1 MLKAIDEGMR
11 GINTGFD
18 RLNRAA
24 GRIARDGAG
33 GDIAGNLVDVMKARH
48 EVRANAAV
56 VRTADETIGT
66 VIDIL
71 A

>member
-1 MLKAIDEGMR
+1 MLKAIDEGVR
-11 GINTGFD
+11 GINSGFD

-24 GRIARDGAG
+24 GRIARDGAE
-33 GDIAGNLVDVMKARH
+33 GDLAGNFVEVMKARH

-66 VIDIL
+66 LIDIL

>member
-11 GINTGFD
+11 GINTGFE

-24 GRIARDGAG
+24 GRIARDGAE
-33 GDIAGNLVDVMKARH
+33 GDVTGHLVEVMKARH
-48 EVRANAAV
+48 EVRVNATV
-56 VRTADETIGT
+56 VRVADETIGT
-66 VIDIL
+66 LIDIL

>member
-56 VRTADETIGT
+56 IRTADETIGT

-71 A
+71 P

>member
-1 MLKAIDEGMR
+1 VLKAIDEGMR

-24 GRIARDGAG
+24 GRIARDGAE
-33 GDIAGNLVDVMKARH
+33 GDVAGNFVDVMKARH
-48 EVRANAAV
+48 EVKANAKT
-56 VRTADETIGT
+56 VRVADETFAT
-66 VIDIL
+66 LIDIL

>member
-24 GRIARDGAG
+24 GRIARDGAE
-33 GDIAGNLVDVMKARH
+33 GDIAGNFVEVMKARH
-48 EVRANAAV
+48 EVKANAAV
-56 VRTADETIGT
+56 VRAADETIGT
-66 VIDIL
+66 LIDVL

>member
-1 MLKAIDEGMR
+1 VLTAIDEGIR

-33 GDIAGNLVDVMKARH
+33 GDVAGNLVEVMKARH
-48 EVRANAAV
+48 EVKANAKAV
-56 VRTADETIGT
+56 RVTDETIGT
-66 VIDIL
+66 LIDIL

>member
-33 GDIAGNLVDVMKARH
+33 GDVAGSLVEVMKARH
-48 EVRANAAV
+48 EVRANTAV
-56 VRTADETIGT
+56 IRTADETIGT
-66 VIDIL
+66 LIDIL

>member
-1 MLKAIDEGMR
+1 MLKAIDEGLR
-11 GINTGFD
+11 GIDAGFD

-33 GDIAGNLVDVMKARH
+33 GDITGNLVDVMKARH
-48 EVRANAAV
+48 EVTANAKAV
-56 VRTADETIGT
+56 RVADETIGSL
-66 VIDIL
+66 IDIL